1 MVNQDLAVSPRAP
14 ANEVLDFRNASSDE
28 HLIPAGLRLEPG
40 QYSGRI
46 TPWAF
51 STRIVG
57 GNISEP
63 GQFPWQASLHD
74 QNQHLCGG
82 SIISPRWIVTAAH
95 CVYGFATNPMLWAV
109 HGAISPWMVCAG
121 YLEGGKDSCQGDSGG
136 PLACEDSSVW
146 KLPGA
151 TSWGYGCAERNNPAV
166 YTLIPHTLT
175 WIHQQMEVNS
185 TVDTVYWCTHELYW
199 WQTVMQKG
207 YSCYTKER
215 DTWFKWTVHLKIIV
229 CQMFSDI
236 QMNLALD
243 LLRVFTSCRMNCSF
257 KSEVVLEV

>member
-1 MVNQDLAVSPRAP
+1 MNRKCRPISCSKALGRSPAAFNRSLAQC
-14 ANEVLDFRNASSDE
+14 VLCYKAHLFGVKCTASN
-28 HLIPAGLRLEPG
+28 PG
-40 QYSGRI
+40 V
-46 TPWAF
+46 F
-51 STRIVG
+51 
-57 GNISEP
+57 
-63 GQFPWQASLHD
+63 
-74 QNQHLCGG
+74 
-82 SIISPRWIVTAAH
+82 
-95 CVYGFATNPMLWAV
+95 
-109 HGAISPWMVCAG
+109 GA
-121 YLEGGKDSCQGDSGG
+121 QGDSGG

-257 KSEVVLEV
+257 KSEVVLEVWDSQWNQSMENLF